1 MTTVLADAN
10 LGVIVS
16 DSNVSDG
23 DRKWSSRKVFRARG
37 TLIGCAGTAQVYMKA
52 IACLRSGGIL
62 TQDIWGAD
70 EDTDLLVLTD
80 HGLFHYAGG
89 STAER
94 VASGRESI
102 GTGSQAAMAVY
113 EALGWQDPRRAVGL
127 ACKYDANSARPVRV
141 YTLRSRD
148 GFQ

>member
-1 MTTVLADAN
+1 MTTVLADTH
-10 LGVIVS
+10 LGVMVS

-23 DRKWSSRKVFRARG
+23 DRKWSSRKVFRVRG
-37 TLIGCAGTAQVYMKA
+37 TLVGCAGSAQVYMKA
-52 IACLRSGGIL
+52 LACLKRGDVL
-62 TQDIWGAD
+62 TDEIWGTD

-89 STAER
+89 ATAER
-94 VASGRESI
+94 VPSGRECI
-102 GTGSQAAMAVY
+102 GSGSRAAIAAY

-141 YTLRSRD
+141 YRLR
-148 GFQ
+148 